1 MDRGRGWQI
10 QFPERV
16 CGPVVGFSREGGQK
30 FQLEE
35 TISKSLIGKH
45 DLCRNS
51 LRPENLVD
59 NNRACVAD
67 IFLVYL

>member
-1 MDRGRGWQI
+1 M
-10 QFPERV
+10 
-16 CGPVVGFSREGGQK
+16 VGLSRAGGQK

-35 TISKSLIGKH
+35 TISKSFIGKH

-51 LRPENLVD
+51 LRHENLVN

>member
-1 MDRGRGWQI
+1 M
-10 QFPERV
+10 
-16 CGPVVGFSREGGQK
+16 CGPVAGLSRAGGQK

-45 DLCRNS
+45 DFRRNS
-51 LRPENLVD
+51 LRHKNLVN

-67 IFLVYL
+67 IFLV

>member
-1 MDRGRGWQI
+1 M
-10 QFPERV
+10 
-16 CGPVVGFSREGGQK
+16 CGPVVGLSRAGGQK

-45 DLCRNS
+45 DFRRNS
-51 LRPENLVD
+51 LRHKNLVN